1 MIIPGILEKNW
12 EDIEGKLE
20 ILKKF
25 SKTAHIDFIDGKFA
39 SNTTF
44 LDSKPFQKYSNELF
58 LEAHLMVDNPLEYLE
73 SLATAGFRRFLGHIE
88 KMPDIT
94 EFVARG
100 QLIGEVG
107 LAVDPETNIDKISV
121 PFDDLD
127 EILLMGVKAGAS
139 GQPFQPQVLNKIK
152 KLREVTF
159 IPIEVDGGVNDK
171 TILDIK
177 KAGAD
182 RFIATSFLFQKGDP
196 AKNYQS
202 LLKLTNLE

>member
-25 SKTAHIDFIDGKFA
+25 SNNAHIDFIDGKFA
-39 SNTTF
+39 PNTTF

-88 KMPDIT
+88 KMPDVN
-94 EFVARG
+94 EFVVRG

-107 LAVDPETNIDKISV
+107 LAVDLETEIEKLNIS
-121 PFDDLD
+121 FEDLD
-127 EILLMGVKAGAS
+127 TILLMGVKAGES
-139 GQPFQPQVLNKIK
+139 GQVFQPQVLEKIK
-152 KLREVTF
+152 KLRQISF
-159 IPIEVDGGVNDK
+159 IPIEIDGGVSDK
-171 TILDIK
+171 TIVNIK

-182 RFIATSFLFQKGDP
+182 RFVATSFLFKEGDP

-202 LLKLTNLE
+202 LLKLINLE